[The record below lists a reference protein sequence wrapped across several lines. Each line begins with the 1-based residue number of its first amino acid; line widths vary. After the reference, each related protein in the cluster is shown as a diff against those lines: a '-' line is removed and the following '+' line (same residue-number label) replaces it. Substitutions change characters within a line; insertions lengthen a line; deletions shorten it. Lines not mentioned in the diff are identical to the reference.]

1 MATSLTF
8 RELAN
13 PNTSLPDINAWKV
26 FEVMGG
32 FSCLVKER
40 VPKLVYLEIKSMGF
54 VYHNSEISNCMSVV
68 ICSIE

>member
-13 PNTSLPDINAWKV
+13 PNTSLTDINAWEV

-32 FSCLVKER
+32 FFLSVQRESPQTSVSGNKVHGVCL
-40 VPKLVYLEIKSMGF
+40 L
-54 VYHNSEISNCMSVV
+54 
-68 ICSIE
+68 